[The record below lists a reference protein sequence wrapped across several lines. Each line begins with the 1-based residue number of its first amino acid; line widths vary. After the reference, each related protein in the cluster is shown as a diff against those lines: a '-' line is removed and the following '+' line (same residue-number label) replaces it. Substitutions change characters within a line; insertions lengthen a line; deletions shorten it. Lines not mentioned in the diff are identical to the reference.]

1 MENHSPARYYPIS
14 NRMFLV
20 VDSGSTKADWVLT
33 SLTEGTLLEFR
44 TSGINPF
51 FLSDKDIIK
60 ILQNTSE
67 VQPFLKEVKE
77 IYFFGAG
84 CSSPDRREVVS
95 NALSQ
100 IFKNAFV
107 NVEDDLAAA
116 VYATCGNAKGLS
128 CILGTGSNIT
138 YFDGHEI
145 KQGKHGLGYIL
156 GDEGSGTYFG
166 KKLLTAFL
174 YDTLPV
180 HLHKAFK
187 QQFDLDKASV
197 IRQVYE
203 NAAPNF
209 YLASFSNFMSGYK
222 TDPFIVGL
230 LKEGFNEFIQSN
242 IKSYPDYRQ
251 LACHFIG
258 SIAFHFQDVLR
269 EACKENQIQTGK
281 ILKHPIEELNRFI
294 LEREMSNF
302 VNVKKD

>member
-1 MENHSPARYYPIS
+1 
-14 NRMFLV
+14 MFLV

-33 SLTEGTLLEFR
+33 GLTEGTLLEFR

-51 FLSDKDIIK
+51 FLSDKDIIR
-60 ILQNTSE
+60 ILQNTTE

-100 IFKNAFV
+100 VFKNAFV

-138 YFDGHEI
+138 YFDGNEI
-145 KQGKHGLGYIL
+145 KPGKHGLGYIL

-166 KKLLTAFL
+166 KKLITSFL
-174 YDTLPV
+174 HDTLSA
-180 HLHKAFK
+180 HLYKAFK
-187 QQFDLDKASV
+187 QQYELDKASV

-222 TDPFIVGL
+222 ADPFIIGL
-230 LKEGFNEFIQSN
+230 LKEGFNEFVQSN
-242 IKSYPDYRQ
+242 IKSYPDYRR
-251 LACHFIG
+251 LTCHFIG
-258 SIAFHFQDVLR
+258 SIAYHFQDVLR
-269 EACKENQIQTGK
+269 QVCKENQIQTGK

-302 VNVKKD
+302 VDIKKN